1 MAAERAA
8 STDTA
13 RHTVSTQRPIGFWL
27 KLVDRLIDDR
37 FDNALTEYDVSR
49 RQWELLNLLSPG
61 PATLVRLNQELEPY
75 YDPDG
80 YESASTHLEELIER
94 GWVDVAFE
102 YYELTGEGA
111 SNHAALHRLVAKN
124 RSAGLEGVPDDEYRT
139 TIIVLERIAKNLG
152 WDD

>member
-1 MAAERAA
+1 MAAESAA
-8 STDTA
+8 SAYTTHQAD
-13 RHTVSTQRPIGFWL
+13 TQRSIGFWL

-37 FDNALTEYDVSR
+37 FANALTEYDLSR

-80 YESASTHLEELIER
+80 YETAATHLEELIER
-94 GWVDVAFE
+94 GWIDVAFE

-111 SNHAALHRLVAKN
+111 SNHAALHRLVARN

-139 TIIVLERIAKNLG
+139 TIIVLERIARNLG
-152 WDD
+152 WED

>member
-1 MAAERAA
+1 MAAESAA
-8 STDTA
+8 SA
-13 RHTVSTQRPIGFWL
+13 YIVRQMANNQRPIGFWL

-37 FDNALTEYDVSR
+37 FANALTEYDVSR

-75 YDPDG
+75 FDPEG
-80 YESASTHLEELIER
+80 YETAATHLEELIER

-111 SNHAALHRLVAKN
+111 SNHADLHRLVAKN
-124 RSAGLEGVPDDEYRT
+124 RSTGLDGVPDDEYRT
-139 TIIVLERIAKNLG
+139 TIIVLERIARNLG